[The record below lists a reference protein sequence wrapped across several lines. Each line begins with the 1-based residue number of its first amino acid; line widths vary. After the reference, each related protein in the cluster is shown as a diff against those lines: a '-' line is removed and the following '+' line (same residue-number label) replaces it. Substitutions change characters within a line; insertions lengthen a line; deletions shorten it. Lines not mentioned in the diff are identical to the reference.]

1 MATVVACSV
10 LFATLPIAAA
20 AQPAPDQAAACAQS
34 TAPGVMQAW
43 ERSGGNKQMV
53 DLLVCAWNTANP
65 TRTINLTYITHEQM
79 VPKIAQAIA
88 SGDVPDLMGMDLIY
102 APPFASA
109 GQLEDIT
116 DMIGSDPSL
125 ATASPG
131 HMQVATWQNRLYG
144 VPLYA
149 DVSVLFW
156 NKELFRQAGLDPNV
170 PPTNLTEIHDMAAKI
185 NALGNGVYGYYL
197 PGNCAGCN
205 IFTYAPMIWASG
217 ANKIEPAQCGDEPL
231 TVTRSRRCCSGRA
244 RCTRRG

>member
-1 MATVVACSV
+1 MGRSPRPSV
-10 LFATLPIAAA
+10 LSAVMALVLLAALLPASGSAS
-20 AQPAPDQAAACAQS
+20 QTAPEVAAACAQS

-65 TRTINLTYITHEQM
+65 QRPINLPYITHAQM

-102 APPFASA
+102 APQFASA
-109 GQLEDIT
+109 GQLEDVT
-116 DMIGSDPSL
+116 DLIGSDPSL

-131 HMQVATWQNRLYG
+131 DMSVATWQNRLYG

-156 NKELFRQAGLDPNV
+156 NKELFRQAGLDPEV
-170 PPTNLTEIHDMAAKI
+170 PPTNLTELHDMAAKI
-185 NALGNGVYGYYL
+185 TALGNGNYGYYM
-197 PGNCAGCN
+197 PGNWAGRH
-205 IFTYAPMIWASG
+205 IS
-217 ANKIEPAQCGDEPL
+217 
-231 TVTRSRRCCSGRA
+231 
-244 RCTRRG
+244 